1 MMGFRYACFVSYCHG
16 QHELMKGFIDQL
28 KTALK
33 AELELLMNEEL
44 YIDEERLSPG
54 YRYNEELARAI
65 CQSVCMIVVYS
76 PKYERQEY
84 CVREFEGMEQ
94 LEKKRGQLLGATA
107 DEARSFIIPIILRG
121 DDDVPERIKRYRHY
135 ANFSRF
141 TLAMPDI
148 IRNPAYV
155 EEIRKIATVIY
166 EQYNSFRVAGAD
178 PSTLCTEFQL
188 PPASEVV
195 AWRPQFVNR

>member
-76 PKYERQEY
+76 PKYERQEVL
-84 CVREFEGMEQ
+84 CARVR
-94 LEKKRGQLLGATA
+94 RHGAT
-107 DEARSFIIPIILRG
+107 
-121 DDDVPERIKRYRHY
+121 
-135 ANFSRF
+135 
-141 TLAMPDI
+141 
-148 IRNPAYV
+148 
-155 EEIRKIATVIY
+155 
-166 EQYNSFRVAGAD
+166 
-178 PSTLCTEFQL
+178 
-188 PPASEVV
+188 
-195 AWRPQFVNR
+195 